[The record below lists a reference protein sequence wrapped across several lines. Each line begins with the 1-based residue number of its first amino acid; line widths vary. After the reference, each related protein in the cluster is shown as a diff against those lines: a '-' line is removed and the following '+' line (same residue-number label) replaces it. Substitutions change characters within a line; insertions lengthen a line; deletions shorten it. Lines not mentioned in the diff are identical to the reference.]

1 MKRLFYYCEK
11 VFILMNIW
19 MIGKKLNKTLTEKN
33 GFHSHLKMED
43 ATDTGYVLA
52 KTVCKDFEMKK
63 LGEYH
68 DLYEL

>member
-1 MKRLFYYCEK
+1 
-11 VFILMNIW
+11 